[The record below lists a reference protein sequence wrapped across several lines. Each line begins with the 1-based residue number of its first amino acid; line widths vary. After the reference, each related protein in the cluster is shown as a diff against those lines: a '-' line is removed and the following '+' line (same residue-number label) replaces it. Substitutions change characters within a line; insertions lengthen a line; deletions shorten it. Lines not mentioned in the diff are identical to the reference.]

1 LRIAT
6 REKFWN
12 LGVMVRMKR
21 VRTFW
26 LFVLRFLPI
35 FMSIKKM
42 VFENGPQWAKLK
54 IFYGDIY
61 KAVKFNGRRLLL
73 HGSEL
78 IPFRAQKDISI

>member
-1 LRIAT
+1 
-6 REKFWN
+6 
-12 LGVMVRMKR
+12 
-21 VRTFW
+21 
-26 LFVLRFLPI
+26 
-35 FMSIKKM
+35 M

-61 KAVKFNGRRLLL
+61 KAVKSNGRRLLL